1 MIEQR
6 RIVNSMATEEKKNPG
21 QIAAEL
27 ADKAAAALAKQKQE
41 QQQQTVQGAGS
52 QGNGNE
58 NKGKKVGKAIA
69 DMTVKNPAF
78 WTAAGKLAVK
88 LLAAINDPEWAG
100 GDSKRYTY
108 PSSISLPAPASGITP
123 LLTVARYQV
132 DLRKAIDLSLYE
144 IDVKNII
151 KSYFI
156 SIGYTGVT
164 NTEINNMYTLAIDIM
179 KADTKLLSDA
189 ECYLR
194 ASNSANMPITTKI
207 ILNDLLGGQMRV
219 IGNGTSAPSGVQLS
233 QANQIRKPLLLG
245 NISNYEW
252 LRTYVPKLLRSVS
265 NHRIKGMIRYL
276 YGSAFATPI
285 ESAVNGN
292 IWITTPEDVQ
302 ASTGTK
308 TWKDVL
314 DADIAACDLLYDTDA
329 RVFEILE
336 YLGWYDSSNDEAHF
350 KRDQLGLTYKINLD
364 PNLTA
369 ALANGDILYNCH
381 SSYTGVDKTHV
392 CGRMNPETDTFTM
405 YVPNGDISITY
416 SKDDLEVELPIGLI
430 GEYSKFTLLEGSWLG
445 LQAVVVQSD
454 KSIVVADS
462 IMLAKYITSGKLF
475 TEFKV
480 PNIAEAITVAMGTLY
495 AKQGQVTNL
504 LRDSLGRYNWHAFLG
519 IEDTSDYHRD
529 YIYYTTK
536 ENIND
541 ASWVPSVN
549 NLTVNAASDY
559 LKLYADSAMPA
570 GCDAVAV
577 NNYSQVKTLILN
589 NYTLGVD
596 YYEKAKVHLK
606 RLAAKTKDR

>member
-1 MIEQR
+1 
-6 RIVNSMATEEKKNPG
+6 MAETQEKKNPG
-21 QIAAEL
+21 QVAAEL
-27 ADKAAAALAKQKQE
+27 ADKAAAALTKKQAEEANKQQAGSDGQP
-41 QQQQTVQGAGS
+41 QQQQPKQDS
-52 QGNGNE
+52 
-58 NKGKKVGKAIA
+58 KGKKIGQAVMNMTIKNPGFWTIVGKA
-69 DMTVKNPAF
+69 
-78 WTAAGKLAVK
+78 AAKLI
-88 LLAAINDPEWAG
+88 AAINDPEWAG
-100 GDSKRYTY
+100 GDSKHYTY
-108 PSSISLPAPASGITP
+108 PSSIALPAPATGITP

-132 DLRKAIDLSLYE
+132 DIRNAIDLSLYE

-156 SIGYTGVT
+156 SIGHTSVS
-164 NTEINNMYTLAIDIM
+164 NAEINSMYTLALDIM

-194 ASNSANMPITTKI
+194 ASNSTNMPVTTKI
-207 ILNDLLGGQMRV
+207 TLNDLLSSSMRI
-219 IGNGTSAPSGVQLS
+219 IGNGVAAPVGVQLS
-233 QANQIRKPLLLG
+233 QANQLRQPLLLG

-252 LRTYVPKLLRSVS
+252 LKTYVPKLLRCVS
-265 NHRIKGMIRYL
+265 NYRIKGMIRYL

-302 ASTGTK
+302 AVNGTK
-308 TWKDVL
+308 SWKDVL
-314 DADIAACDLLYDTDA
+314 DADIAACDALYDTDA

-336 YLGWYDSSNDEAHF
+336 FLGWFDSSNDEAHF

-381 SSYTGVDKTHV
+381 SSYTGVDKSV
-392 CGRMNPETDTFTM
+392 ACGRMNPVTDTFTM

-416 SKDDLEVELPIGLI
+416 SKNDLEVELPIGLI
-430 GEYSKFTLLEGSWLG
+430 GEYGKFTMMGGSWLG
-445 LQAVVVQSD
+445 IQAVVIKDD
-454 KSIVVADS
+454 KSIVVADGA
-462 IMLAKYITSGKLF
+462 MLARFISSGK
-475 TEFKV
+475 TWSEFKA
-480 PNIAEAITVAMGTLY
+480 PNTPQAITITMDVLY
-495 AKQGQVTNL
+495 TKQSLVTNL
-504 LRDSLGRYNWHAFLG
+504 LRDNLGRYNWHAFLG

-529 YIYYTTK
+529 YVYYTTK
-536 ENIND
+536 ELLNNPD
-541 ASWVPSVN
+541 WTPTVN
-549 NLTVNAASDY
+549 NVTVGAASDY

-577 NNYSQVKTLILN
+577 NNYSQVKTLIFN